1 VEELKKWIWR
11 GILALI
17 GIVAVIFGGW
27 WLIDHFQYSQNVDQA
42 SDVKKW
48 EADPRPL
55 QSQKAATKK
64 LADITQP
71 GKDQKD
77 LASAAKFVV
86 IPGLRGAWSIDAKTK
101 KAGFGNNWV
110 PQGITQSNSTYF
122 VSLYDGNHKLNS
134 LILLINK
141 KTGKYTKSL
150 ILNSKAHVGGIT
162 YDQPRQR
169 LIWSDDTSK
178 LGGAGISYTSQS
190 TIDAY
195 KAQSM
200 QQAIASTRIPL
211 QLANRT
217 SAIALYNNQLVMV
230 KYGQNKA
237 TRSILALPLNAQ
249 GLPNEFSLAQFETL
263 VTGLLPKIKNK
274 STLEQTNI
282 VFNDMIQKK
291 ILNSFNAGWNRLQ
304 GVAIADDGLTLL
316 SQSNGAAPGK
326 IWIWVPKNRT
336 WSKLDFDK
344 PKAGDQIVNVPNS
357 VEEISL
363 NASETSLALIFES
376 GARAYREEGNFLH
389 RPSYMDRI
397 IVLGISH

>member
-1 VEELKKWIWR
+1 MKKWIWR

-17 GIVAVIFGGW
+17 GIVVLVFGGW
-27 WLIDHFQYSQNVDQA
+27 WLIDHYQYSHNVDQA

-64 LADITQP
+64 LADIKQP
-71 GKDQKD
+71 GKAQKD

-101 KAGFGNNWV
+101 KAAFGNNWV

-122 VSLYDGNHKLNS
+122 VSLYDGKHKLNS
-134 LILLINK
+134 LIVAIDK
-141 KTGKYTKSL
+141 KTGKYRKSL
-150 ILNSKAHVGGIT
+150 ILKSKAHVGGIL
-162 YDQPRQR
+162 YDRARQR
-169 LIWSDDTSK
+169 LIWSDDTSA
-178 LGGAGISYTSQS
+178 LGGAGLSYTSQS

-200 QQAIASTRIPL
+200 QQPIASTRIPL

-217 SAIALYNNQLVMV
+217 SAIALYNNQLVFV
-230 KYGQNKA
+230 KYGKNKA
-237 TRSILALPLNAQ
+237 TRSIIALPLNAQ
-249 GLPNEFSLAQFETL
+249 GLPNAFTLAQFQKLAEPL
-263 VTGLLPKIKNK
+263 IPQFKNK
-274 STLEQTNI
+274 SVQAQTTI
-282 VFNDMIQKK
+282 VFKTMIQQK
-291 ILNSFNAGWNRLQ
+291 IINSFNDGWDRLQ
-304 GVAIADDGLTLL
+304 GIAIADDGLTLL

-326 IWIWVPKNRT
+326 LWVRVPKDRS

-344 PKAGDQIVNVPNS
+344 PEGGDQIVNVPNS

-363 NASETSLALIFES
+363 NASETNLALIFES
-376 GARAYREEGNFLH
+376 GARPYREEGNFLH
-389 RPSYMDRI
+389 RPNYMDRI
-397 IVLGISH
+397 IILPISH